1 MESGPLPKTRRFEV
15 SRLLGAG
22 GAGRVFLA
30 RDLYAG
36 GHVVALKVLPIE
48 EGGKEGLAEFL
59 ALRELSHPGLV
70 RVFERGR
77 LPETGEPF
85 FTSEYLEGEDFLA
98 AAVRGGT
105 EGLVDLA
112 AQVLRALEAIH
123 LRNYVHCDLK
133 PGNLLVTTHSVVKV
147 LDFGL
152 AVREGTVLPEGRVRG
167 TLPYVAPETLEGRP
181 VDRRADLYSFGVVLF
196 QSLTGGLPA
205 RGPDLQPVFP
215 PEALVA
221 VGPPFAPVLA
231 ALLSRDP
238 GGRPPSA
245 ARALALLAASAGRP
259 LPLETAATRQSML
272 SGGAFVGRRS
282 ELAALSE
289 EFRRSFAAD
298 GPKDARVILVKGEAG
313 IGKARLVREYR
324 DRCQQRGVDFFIAT
338 CAEGEQSA
346 YGAAQPLFRGLL
358 ARVGP
363 ESARARR
370 ALGSLAR
377 VLPEVFAAVEEEG
390 RRDPVTE
397 AASRWHEA
405 IALFVRSAAQGDMGL
420 VLAFIDA
427 HRATREMQDLISY
440 LCRTFSM
447 EEEGGPSVQIVLSL
461 SDEAAPPAGF
471 RTLIPDLAREG
482 RLLVLSLPR
491 LDEDGVKEFVASV
504 VGMPEPP
511 KRLVRFLLARTGGN
525 PFFLEQWLRML
536 LEEGIIARQDD
547 RFRVLDLDGTG
558 IPAGLVELLDRRV
571 RGVGPRAGEIL
582 EVLAACAEPMD
593 LEVLDRVVPDGAAIA
608 RELVAGSILMEC
620 EDARSVTFRHGI
632 LGRLILDRADPRR
645 FRAWHTRIAAVI
657 AVSAGRT
664 AAGRERVAH
673 HLSLGTDRALAL
685 RYALSEARRAAREGQ
700 ADRASIFFS
709 RALARLDRADPRRP
723 ELLDAL
729 GDAHLSSGRV
739 ETAVETWREVAAEAP
754 DPFLRSA
761 AHRKIAEALE
771 RTGSY
776 EAALEHAKR
785 SLALL
790 PAGGERESVPQLRLI
805 GGIHRR
811 RGAYGEAI
819 EAIREGLRLAHGE
832 RSEETV
838 ALLNLLADVTM
849 QMGDHRQAL
858 ALYLRSLRLSRAL
871 GFDAGEAASL
881 HNLGTLMSAWGE
893 AERALRYY
901 GESLRLHEQKRNLP
915 SVALTLNNV
924 ANIQAELGNFKRAGE
939 LFRRSLG
946 VRLRIGDLFGVAM
959 SFGNVGSLHRLRG
972 QWGLA
977 LAFYERAVRH
987 FQRIGN
993 EYGAAFF
1000 RMHAAD
1006 LLMAVGAI
1014 DRALE
1019 LSMSA
1024 GQTAARSKFR
1034 RIEAAGH
1041 RLSARAARLRGNLEA
1056 ADRGLSA
1063 AREIDLEIGDR
1074 EGLAAD
1080 FLEEAMLSAERKEVR
1095 EARRAAGKSIAL
1107 ARRARAHAQEAEGLL
1122 LRGEFSGDDGGGVD
1136 DDLMAYLRFAR
1147 RSRRPEALV
1156 AGLVARARRSLLRG
1170 EGWAAAPD
1178 AEEALGLS
1186 EGIAASLPSDLAGIY
1201 RQDARRVKLLQ
1212 AVEETRAALIESRS
1226 SSETWAPGAQVK
1238 AMKPEILSRLF
1249 VINKELN
1256 SETDLRRLL
1265 DLIMDTAVELT
1276 GAERGFLILVED
1288 RRISFQV
1295 ARNFRRRE
1303 LDGPELQV
1311 SQSIVRQVMTTGEPV
1326 LSDNATLD
1334 PRFSKFQSVDDL
1346 KLTSILSVP
1355 FCSRGQKLG
1364 AIYLDNRAR
1373 EGVFTQDDVET
1384 VTALSDQAAIAI
1396 LNLRNR
1402 EELSRE
1408 LLVRNEELEQARH
1421 AIGDRPFKYDYSEI
1435 VGRAPRMKEV
1445 FLLLDK
1451 VIDTEVPVLIQGESG
1466 TGKELVARAIHFK
1479 GPRKAGP
1486 YVAVNCGAVPDTL
1499 LESEFFG
1506 YVRGAFTG
1514 ADSDKAGL
1522 FVQAHKG
1529 TLFLDE
1535 IGDMNFDMQKKL
1547 LRVLQQGEVRPVGG
1561 KSMVRVDVRIV
1572 CATNKDLRARM
1583 LEGKFREDLYY
1594 RVNVISVLV
1603 PPLRERR
1610 EDIAA
1615 LVAHFLRKSGPE
1627 MGLTAKALDQE
1638 AMALLTA
1645 YSWPGNVRELENEV
1659 KKALA
1664 LSGESITA
1672 DDLSPHVQ
1680 GARAGQEPELVPSRG
1695 SLKETMEATERSIIV
1710 RALDETGGNQTQA
1723 ARKLGISRVWLRK
1736 KMEKYDLLRD
1746 MPH

>member
-1 MESGPLPKTRRFEV
+1 MESGPLLKTRRFEV
-15 SRLLGAG
+15 LRLLGAG

-48 EGGKEGLAEFL
+48 EGGKAGLAEFL

-70 RVFERGR
+70 RVHERGR

-85 FTSEYLEGEDFLA
+85 FTSEYLEGDDFLA
-98 AAVRGGT
+98 AVARGGT

-112 AQVLRALEAIH
+112 AQVFRALDAIH
-123 LRNYVHCDLK
+123 LRGYVHCDLK
-133 PGNLLVTTHSVVKV
+133 PGNLLVTTRSVVKV

-205 RGPDLQPVFP
+205 RGPDLLPVFP
-215 PEALVA
+215 PEALAA
-221 VGPPFAPVLA
+221 VGPPFPPVLT

-238 GGRPPSA
+238 GGRPPTA
-245 ARALALLAASAGRP
+245 GRALALLSGAAGRA

-282 ELAALSE
+282 ELDALE
-289 EFRRSFAAD
+289 GEFRRSFAAE
-298 GPKDARVILVKGEAG
+298 GPRDARVILVKGEAG
-313 IGKARLVREYR
+313 IGKGRLVREYR
-324 DRCQQRGVDFFIAT
+324 DRCQQHGVDFFTAT
-338 CAEGEQSA
+338 CAEGEQPA

-363 ESARARR
+363 ESARGRR

-377 VLPEVFAAVEEEG
+377 VLPGIAAEEDG
-390 RRDPVTE
+390 TRGSFSE

-405 IALFVRSAAQGDMGL
+405 ITLFVRSAAQGDQGL

-427 HRATREMQDLISY
+427 HRATREMQDLIAY

-482 RLLVLSLPR
+482 RLLVLPLAR
-491 LDEDGVKEFVASV
+491 LDEEGVREFVASV

-511 KRLVRFLLARTGGN
+511 RRLVRFLLARTGGN

-536 LEEGIIARQDD
+536 LEEGIIVRQDD
-547 RFRVLDLDGTG
+547 RFRVLDLDRTG

-582 EVLAACAEPMD
+582 EVLAVCAEPMD
-593 LEVLDRVVPDGAAIA
+593 LGILDRVVPDGAAIA

-645 FRAWHTRIAAVI
+645 FRAWHTRIAEVI
-657 AVSAGRT
+657 SESAGE

-685 RYALSEARRAAREGQ
+685 RHALSEARRAAREGL

-729 GDAHLSSGRV
+729 GDAHFASGRV
-739 ETAVETWREVAAEAP
+739 DTAVETWREVAAEAP
-754 DPFLRSA
+754 DPFVRSV

-771 RTGSY
+771 RIGSY
-776 EAALEHAKR
+776 EEALEHAKQ

-790 PAGGERESVPQLRLI
+790 PPGGERETVPQLRLI

-858 ALYLRSLRLSRAL
+858 ALHLRSLRLSRAL

-901 GESLRLHEQKRNLP
+901 GESLRLHEQKQNLP

-924 ANIQAELGNFKRAGE
+924 ANIQAELGNFKRAGD

-977 LAFYERAVRH
+977 LAYYERAVRH

-1000 RMHAAD
+1000 RVHAAE
-1006 LLMAVGAI
+1006 LLMEVGAI

-1019 LSMSA
+1019 LAMSA
-1024 GQTAARSKFR
+1024 GQAAARSKFR

-1041 RLSARAARLRGNLEA
+1041 RLSARAARLRGDLEA
-1056 ADRGLSA
+1056 AGRGLSA
-1063 AREIDLEIGDR
+1063 AREIDREIGDR

-1080 FLEEAMLSAERKEVR
+1080 FLEEAMISAERKEAR
-1095 EARRAAGKSIAL
+1095 EVRRAAGKSIAL

-1122 LRGEFSGDDGGGVD
+1122 LRGMFPGDDGGGAD

-1156 AGLVARARRSLLRG
+1156 AGLLARARRSLRRG
-1170 EGWAAAPD
+1170 EGAAAAPD

-1201 RQDARRVKLLQ
+1201 RQDARRVKLMQ
-1212 AVEETRAALIESRS
+1212 AVEEARAALIESRS

-1326 LSDNATLD
+1326 LTDNATLD
-1334 PRFSKFQSVDDL
+1334 PRFAKFQSVDDL

-1373 EGVFTQDDVET
+1373 EGVFSPDDVET

-1408 LLVRNEELEQARH
+1408 LLVRNEELEQARQ

-1479 GPRKAGP
+1479 GPRKAGA

-1514 ADSDKAGL
+1514 ADSDKSGL
-1522 FVQAHKG
+1522 FVQAHRG

-1561 KSMVRVDVRIV
+1561 KSTVRVDVRIV

-1603 PPLRERR
+1603 PPLRDRR

-1615 LVAHFLRKSGPE
+1615 LVAHFVRKSGPE
-1627 MGLTAKALDQE
+1627 MGLAAKVVDQE

-1710 RALDETGGNQTQA
+1710 RALEETGGNQTQA
-1723 ARKLGISRVWLRK
+1723 AKKLGISRVWLRK

-1746 MPH
+1746 APH